1 MNAIAQ
7 LSTRDRQDVFTEAAA
22 RTGLPP
28 FHLEK
33 DFWVCWTLG
42 VLFQHPETKAHL
54 TFRGGTSLSYARM
67 RPMFFTEPPTF
78 DHLLIHLREIE
89 KSLTTFD

>member
-7 LSTRDRQDVFTEAAA
+7 LSARDRRDLFTEAAA

-42 VLFQHPETKAHL
+42 VLFQHPETKSHL
-54 TFRGGTSLSYARM
+54 TFRGGTSLSKAWQ
-67 RPMFFTEPPTF
+67 
-78 DHLLIHLREIE
+78 IIE
-89 KSLTTFD
+89 RFSEDIDLSISRQWF